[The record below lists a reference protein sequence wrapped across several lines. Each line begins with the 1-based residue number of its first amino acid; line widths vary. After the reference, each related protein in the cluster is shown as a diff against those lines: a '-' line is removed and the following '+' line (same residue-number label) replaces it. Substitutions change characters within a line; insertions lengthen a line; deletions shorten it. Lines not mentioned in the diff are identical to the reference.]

1 MCVCVCRSFAQCKYS
16 FICINTIYY
25 PLFFKSLPHFFLHCV
40 YTYISKKYAKVYFIA
55 SIIEEHFFPINYEN
69 HAQGI
74 HIWYMYIC
82 VSYVLFFQFKYI
94 TYAHS
99 LYVCIVEWYTRAV
112 AVGGG
117 SNMCAVRATSNQ
129 NCRTL
134 CCVRVAAKW
143 ICVVVVVFYMHMYV
157 YVYINTNVLSACFKV
172 CCVCCVYNAH
182 RISTINFRC
191 APWFAAVYV

>member
-1 MCVCVCRSFAQCKYS
+1 MHIA
-16 FICINTIYY
+16 
-25 PLFFKSLPHFFLHCV
+25 
-40 YTYISKKYAKVYFIA
+40 YI
-55 SIIEEHFFPINYEN
+55 
-69 HAQGI
+69 
-74 HIWYMYIC
+74 
-82 VSYVLFFQFKYI
+82 
-94 TYAHS
+94 
-99 LYVCIVEWYTRAV
+99 YVCIVEWYTRAV

-157 YVYINTNVLSACFKV
+157 YVYINTNVLSTCFKV

-191 APWFAAVYV
+191 APWFAAVYVWSADQYIAHIYGWPPRRRRPFSNGNIYAVVVFYMWMCIYAF